1 VFTLHFNYL
10 HITLALLTGLIA
22 IIWDLKY
29 HKIPNWLT
37 LPALL
42 LGVVINIALNPGEW
56 YFPFAGLLAGFIL
69 LFIPF
74 ALGGIGGGDLKL
86 LAALGAIL
94 GVRAVLWIFL
104 IGGVAGG
111 LFSAVAIIFKMGLRE
126 GSIRIFS
133 IFSSIGNVKNQN
145 KTADSPSKQYIPYGL
160 AIVFGLVI
168 TLIFKP

>member
-1 VFTLHFNYL
+1 MYSWHLNYFN
-10 HITLALLTGLIA
+10 ITLSLVTGLIA
-22 IIWDLKY
+22 IVWDLKY

-37 LPALL
+37 LPAML
-42 LGVVINIALNPGEW
+42 LGVVINLALNPGEW
-56 YFPFAGLLAGFIL
+56 YVPFAGLLAGFIL

-111 LFSAVAIIFKMGLRE
+111 LFSALAIIFKMGFRE

-133 IFSSIGNVKNQN
+133 IFNAMGNVKNQD
-145 KTADSPSKQYIPYGL
+145 KTVNSPSKQYIPYGL
-160 AIVFGLVI
+160 PIVFGLVL
-168 TLIFKP
+168 TLIIQP